1 MCKNGE
7 RINVRGAINSL
18 EVRGKLEFPKAGL
31 KPSYV
36 RNAASS
42 IAGDTGKKF
51 SVSVAD
57 DEIVVVRKS

>member
-1 MCKNGE
+1 MCENGK

-18 EVRGKLEFPKAGL
+18 KIRGKLELSKADH

-42 IAGDTGKKF
+42 IAGDTSKKF
-51 SVSVAD
+51 SVSVKG
-57 DEIVVVRKS
+57 ENILVVRKS